1 MLLEFTVSFAIQVNP
16 EDSNLCA
23 NYCYGI
29 SRTEPS
35 TWDRIRLAK
44 FQIGVVAL
52 SEVECEIL
60 FNRLQFGSE
69 NAKECCS
76 NFE

>member
-1 MLLEFTVSFAIQVNP
+1 VLLEFTVSFAIQVNP

-29 SRTEPS
+29 SSTEPS
-35 TWDRIRLAK
+35 TCDRIRLAN

-52 SEVECEIL
+52 SEVECEIFVQPAPIWESERERVL
-60 FNRLQFGSE
+60 F
-69 NAKECCS
+69 
-76 NFE
+76 